1 MVGIGSSSRTTWNV
15 EFSCTFE
22 LAPVKYCWSLKF
34 RFEYFNAK
42 IYFPSTHWKSSC
54 YQDCE
59 SATFCVTMSDI
70 FFLLAYELEY
80 MEASYK
86 YDD

>member
-1 MVGIGSSSRTTWNV
+1 MLNLIVLSNWLRLNTVDHLNSV
-15 EFSCTFE
+15 FE
-22 LAPVKYCWSLKF
+22 F
-34 RFEYFNAK
+34 RFEYFNDK
-42 IYFPSTHWKSSC
+42 IYFLSTHWKSSC

-86 YDD
+86 YDV